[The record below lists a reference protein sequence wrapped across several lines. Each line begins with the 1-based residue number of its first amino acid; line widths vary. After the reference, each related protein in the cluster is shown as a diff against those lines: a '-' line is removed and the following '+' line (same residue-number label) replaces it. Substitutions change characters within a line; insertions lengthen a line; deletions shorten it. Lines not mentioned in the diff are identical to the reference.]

1 MNGNPLQPTP
11 FTVNFCGN
19 RPMATRRQR
28 PRPSRNHN
36 PVGARNNPVPG
47 RHLIY
52 GGPTSVIPRR
62 HTLEPS
68 PFAPNFFDP
77 VRARIQAVV
86 DEPDSQALI
95 QSILDRDEERRQRR
109 RAAIDARVMVDIPP
123 PQPYVRPLGGTH
135 VVQRQRTDQE
145 PSSDSSDDQDETD
158 EVAQA
163 LIARHGSRIHRVHPL
178 TRTDL
183 WIGGTIP
190 DKLVATKAFHKCSI
204 CNAVKSHP
212 VSYRCGHS
220 HCYVCIRLWLE
231 DDWCCPICDAT
242 MYSAPFRHLFE
253 EAALASAYPEQN
265 DGSVDYSW
273 SGLTFPKEP
282 AVLVPE
288 SP

>member
-1 MNGNPLQPTP
+1 
-11 FTVNFCGN
+11 
-19 RPMATRRQR
+19 MATRRQR

-204 CNAVKSHP
+204 CNAVSRTQYLTVVDIAIAMF
-212 VSYRCGHS
+212 VS
-220 HCYVCIRLWLE
+220 
-231 DDWCCPICDAT
+231 D
-242 MYSAPFRHLFE
+242 
-253 EAALASAYPEQN
+253 
-265 DGSVDYSW
+265 
-273 SGLTFPKEP
+273 SG
-282 AVLVPE
+282 
-288 SP
+288 